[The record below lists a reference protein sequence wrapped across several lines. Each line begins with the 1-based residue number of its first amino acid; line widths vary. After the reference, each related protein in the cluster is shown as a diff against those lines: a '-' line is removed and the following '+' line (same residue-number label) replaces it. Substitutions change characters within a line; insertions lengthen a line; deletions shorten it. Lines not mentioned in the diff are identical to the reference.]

1 MDNFIQLT
9 ISGLSLGSLFAL
21 VAIGF
26 AILLKAT
33 GHFNLLPGAL
43 VMLGAYLTYQ
53 FHVLWAWPFFVS
65 VFVSVIVCSVLGLFT
80 DRLLFNRLGSKGHS
94 AIEHL
99 AVLLVSMGILSIVQA
114 LVVSVWTS
122 NTFLINDPWGLSVIR
137 WGSISVAQRDIWS
150 LGLAMVLLTVFFFVI
165 QKTNVGV
172 GMRALAE
179 DAEAARAQGINPR
192 TVGIAAW
199 LMCGA
204 ASVLAG
210 VMLATEIG
218 GGLVPTLDQIAF
230 TALPALI
237 IGGIGS
243 LPGCIYGGLAL
254 GLVQTFAAGYAGS
267 SFGQGFATAVPWAVL
282 ILLLVLRPSG
292 LAKSLESRKA

>member
-53 FHVLWAWPFFVS
+53 FHVVWGWTFF
-65 VFVSVIVCSVLGLFT
+65 FSVIGAVVLCSLLGLVL
-80 DRLLFNRLGSKGHS
+80 DRLLFNGLGGKGHS

-99 AVLLVSMGILSIVQA
+99 AVLLVSMGMLSIVQA
-114 LVVSVWTS
+114 LVVSIWTS
-122 NTFLINDPWGLSVIR
+122 NTLLINDPWGLSVVR
-137 WGSISVAQRDIWS
+137 WGSISIAQRDIWS
-150 LGLAMVLLTVFFFVI
+150 LGLALILLTIFYFVI

-179 DAEAARAQGINPR
+179 DPEAARAQGINPR
-192 TVGIAAW
+192 TVGVAAW
-199 LMCGA
+199 MMCGS

-230 TALPALI
+230 TALPARF